1 MTNDRIH
8 RSARR
13 RKHRA
18 MHAIFAALIMVS
30 GSTAV
35 VHAREVVKYAEI
47 QPGHGSMRAPVGH
60 RQPIQRDVAGARQ
73 ARSDKK
79 IIAQDN
85 ELLDLPSSQNHVA
98 GADEVPPG
106 ENTLAKMIEEE
117 NARIDRLVRSICR
130 GC

>member
-13 RKHRA
+13 RKRTA

-35 VHAREVVKYAEI
+35 VHAREAL
-47 QPGHGSMRAPVGH
+47 QFA
-60 RQPIQRDVAGARQ
+60 
-73 ARSDKK
+73 
-79 IIAQDN
+79 
-85 ELLDLPSSQNHVA
+85 DLPAHQAHVA
-98 GADEVPPG
+98 GADGVPPD
-106 ENTLAKMIEEE
+106 ENTLGKVIEEE
-117 NARIDRLVRSICR
+117 NARTDRLVRSICR